1 MTAKALMVKS
11 KSNYTAIYSALCFF
25 LSFIMI
31 ALSKEIK
38 EGVYN
43 GLTFSFTTIIPTLFP
58 FYILSDL
65 WSAWFRVKKDS
76 TLSKIFEKIFN
87 INSCGLT
94 AMISGIV
101 CGFPIGVKSASQ
113 LYIKNEITYDEF
125 ERLSGF
131 VNNPSASFII
141 SGVGAGMLGDT
152 RAGFLLYVS
161 VIFSSAL
168 VGNVFRNSKSKSK
181 NTDVNIRQSFNL
193 VDSIKNAATT
203 SISVASYII
212 FFSGLIS
219 VVNSAVPSEAL
230 RSVISSFLE
239 VSNATKLIVL
249 CSDFDLPMKLGLIGF
264 SLGFSGLSVHMQAMS
279 FFGGAPFPRKYFR
292 MKLLQGVLS
301 ALLSFT
307 LAGFLI

>member
-11 KSNYTAIYSALCFF
+11 KSNYTGIYSALCLF

-38 EGVYN
+38 QGVYN
-43 GLTFSFTTIIPTLFP
+43 GLIFSFTTIIPTLFP

-76 TLSKIFEKIFN
+76 ALSKIFEKIFN
-87 INSCGLT
+87 ISSCGLT

-101 CGFPIGVKSASQ
+101 CGFPIGVKAASQ

-141 SGVGAGMLGDT
+141 SGVGAGMLCDT
-152 RAGFLLYVS
+152 RAGFLLYFS

-168 VGNVFRNSKSKSK
+168 VGIVFRNNKRKPK
-181 NTDVNIRQSFNL
+181 NTDVNIRQSFDL

-249 CSDFDLPMKLGLIGF
+249 CPDFNLPMKLGLIGF

-279 FFGGAPFPRKYFR
+279 FFGGSPFPRKYFL